1 MNKTL
6 KCIIVIISAISVLCI
21 LTFAE
26 TVENISLT
34 SDGAEIALSAAADG
48 ALATVDVAALNRL
61 NVELG
66 ALNAE
71 SVSAVIV
78 PVKDGGAAALSAQNV
93 VYAAQKPTT
102 DGAAEF
108 VFRMKQSASSGIYAL
123 LVGGA
128 DSGYIT
134 RYFRAKNRNIP
145 FDTVEGQRVEYDTYK
160 NTLPVSLKVT
170 DAEGFKEW
178 TEQKDKITVSVTN
191 GKTSVKVPQNGFS
204 VDAESG
210 ILTVKSD
217 ICRELLPSFGDSS
230 IGNTTDISVI
240 ISTHGVWNGAEC
252 DIIKECG
259 IRLITP
265 ELSSEGFARG
275 VDFDFTLYS
284 DENMD
289 GVIPIVTLYDG
300 GTLVYCAKSEETVL
314 SAGEEKN
321 VTVRLKSADIAP
333 SGYFTVKAMLWQG
346 TDIKPIV
353 TVVNFP

>member
-1 MNKTL
+1 MKKIL
-6 KCIIVIISAISVLCI
+6 KRLTAALISVLSLCVPMYA
-21 LTFAE
+21 AE
-26 TVENISLT
+26 AEGIIWTA
-34 SDGAEIALSAAADG
+34 DGAEVALSATADG
-48 ALATVDVAALNRL
+48 ALASVDVTALNRL
-61 NVELG
+61 RV
-66 ALNAE
+66 AFDKAAAE
-71 SVSAVIV
+71 NITAVIV
-78 PVKDGGAAALSAQNV
+78 PVKDGDAAALSAQNV
-93 VYAAQKPTT
+93 VYAAQKQTT

-145 FDTVEGQRVEYDTYK
+145 FDTVEGQRIEYDTYK
-160 NTLPVSLKVT
+160 NTLPVRLKVT

-178 TEQKDKITVSVTN
+178 AEQKDKITVSVTS
-191 GKTSVKVPQNGFS
+191 GKTFVKAPQSGFT

-217 ICRELLPSFGDSS
+217 SCRELLPSFGDSS
-230 IGNTTDISVI
+230 IGNVTDISVI

-252 DIIKECG
+252 DIIKECD

-300 GTLVYCAKSEETVL
+300 GTLVYCAKGEETVL

-333 SGYFTVKAMLWQG
+333 NGYFTVKAMLWQG

>member
-1 MNKTL
+1 MKKIL
-6 KCIIVIISAISVLCI
+6 KRFTAAVIFVFSLCVPA
-21 LTFAE
+21 FAG
-26 TVENISLT
+26 TADISLT
-34 SDGAEIALSAAADG
+34 SNGAEVALSAAADG
-48 ALATVDVAALNRL
+48 VLASVDVTALNRL
-61 NVELG
+61 RV
-66 ALNAE
+66 AFDKAAAE
-71 SVSAVIV
+71 NITAVIV
-78 PVKDGGAAALSAQNV
+78 PVKDGDAAALSAQNV
-93 VYAAQKPTT
+93 VYAAQKQTT

-128 DSGYIT
+128 DSGYT
-134 RYFRAKNRNIP
+134 ARYFKAENRNIP
-145 FDTVEGQRVEYDTYK
+145 FDTVEGQYIEYDTYK
-160 NTLPVSLKVT
+160 NTLPIRLKVT

-178 TEQKDKITVSVTN
+178 AEQKDKITVSVTN
-191 GKTSVKVPQNGFS
+191 GKTFVKAPQSGFT

-217 ICRELLPSFGDSS
+217 SCRELLPSFGDSS
-230 IGNTTDISVI
+230 IGNVIDISVI

-252 DIIKECG
+252 DIIKECD

-300 GTLVYCAKSEETVL
+300 GTLVYCAKGEETVL

-333 SGYFTVKAMLWQG
+333 NGYFTVKAMLWQG